1 MACVRAAGRFQL
13 AHELSV
19 SPFPR
24 LMRLVFFAG
33 GAAALAWQVLWSHH
47 LGLALGASARGV
59 ALTVATAMLGMTIGA
74 LTCGR
79 FLHRTRPTYPVK
91 LYGLLEL
98 GIGLSAIIPGVTEKW
113 IMSVDASVHG
123 KIPWMATP
131 FTLLSLALSIGP
143 ACFFMGATIPV
154 MGLVARSL
162 AAPLSRLYGWNTAG
176 AAAGALFVSFALIP
190 SLGLRGS
197 ALTLCFLHLV
207 LALICGLIAR
217 RRDSR
222 NVLPEENSLHD
233 LPDED
238 SPPATM
244 PGWHGMV
251 LVLITGISTFVLEVV
266 WFRALRSAWFS
277 TSDSIAI
284 MLFCFLIALAA
295 GAAVAPSVRRLG
307 VPLWLVMGMASLLV
321 ILSSAMI
328 GRFDLIDAFQK
339 GGAAR
344 QIYRL
349 LAGLAVMGPPV
360 ALVGVILPTLLD
372 AAKDPRGWAVLY
384 GINTFGAV
392 MGANLAAWILLEALG
407 PDMTAWFVGGLL
419 VAGACLLCRSWRLR
433 GTLVALFFTLIAGV
447 FPFHQREKNRAP
459 GAERS
464 VAGEVE
470 MIELKH
476 GPDATISVVGFEQ
489 GKALLING
497 FVATA
502 QLSNARANYMDAMG
516 RLPMLLHPDPR
527 NALVICFGTGQTAH
541 AVRDE
546 LPERLDLVD
555 LNAAV
560 FDMAHHFEANHDVLR
575 DPRVRKI
582 VMDGRAWLRR
592 TEARYDVVTLEPMP
606 PFFSGSNSLYS
617 ADFYRLV
624 HSRLNPGGLLAQWFP
639 LHLMSPDQ
647 AIAIAATFAE
657 VFPESIL
664 WMDPGSGD
672 RSGLPQQGILIGQR
686 PVEGGAVAGEFW
698 QQWPGF
704 LRPSGMGSRP
714 ITAEDARRN
723 LILSPAQLNYFAK
736 GGKLITDDNQYL
748 EYSVSVY
755 RDKDLRVGDT
765 VRQIHV
771 RLQSP
776 PSR

>member
-1 MACVRAAGRFQL
+1 MRFVL
-13 AHELSV
+13 
-19 SPFPR
+19 
-24 LMRLVFFAG
+24 FAG

-79 FLHRTRPTYPVK
+79 FLHRTQRGNPIL
-91 LYGLLEL
+91 LYGILEL
-98 GIGLSAIIPGVTEKW
+98 GIGLSAIIPGLTEKW
-113 IMSVDASVHG
+113 IMAADASVHG
-123 KIPWMATP
+123 QIAWLATP

-143 ACFFMGATIPV
+143 ACFLMGATVPV

-162 AAPLSRLYGWNTAG
+162 DAPLSRLYGWNTAG
-176 AAAGALFVSFALIP
+176 AAAGALVVSFALIP

-197 ALTLCFLHLV
+197 ALTLCFLHLA
-207 LALICGLIAR
+207 LALICGLVAR
-217 RRDSR
+217 RKSSGGIE
-222 NVLPEENSLHD
+222 LEKGALHYSS
-233 LPDED
+233 DED
-238 SPPATM
+238 SPAAEM
-244 PGWHGMV
+244 PGWQGKV
-251 LVLITGISTFVLEVV
+251 LVLVTGISTFILEVV

-295 GAAVAPSVRRLG
+295 GAALAPTVRRLG
-307 VPLWLVMGMASLLV
+307 VPLWLVMVMASLLV

-360 ALVGVILPTLLD
+360 ALIGIILPTLLD
-372 AAKDPRGWAVLY
+372 TGKSPRAWAVLY
-384 GINTFGAV
+384 GVNTFGAV
-392 MGANLAAWILLEALG
+392 VGANLAAWVLLETLG

-419 VAGACLLCRSWRLR
+419 VSGACLVCLSWRNR
-433 GTLVALFFTLIAGV
+433 ATMVALVFTLIAGLL
-447 FPFHQREKNRAP
+447 PLHQREKHRAP

-464 VAGEVE
+464 VGAQVE
-470 MIELKH
+470 MVELKH
-476 GPDATISVVGFEQ
+476 GPDATISVVGFEG

-502 QLSNARANYMDAMG
+502 QTSDSSVNYMDAIG
-516 RLPMLLHPDPR
+516 RLPMLLHPNPQ

-555 LNAAV
+555 LNSAV
-560 FDMAHHFEANHDVLR
+560 FDMADHFEANHGVLR

-592 TEARYDVVTLEPMP
+592 TETLYDVVTLEPMP

-624 HSRLNPGGLLAQWFP
+624 HSRLKPGGMLAQWFP
-639 LHLMSPDQ
+639 LHLMSPEQ
-647 AIAIAATFAE
+647 AIAIAATFTE
-657 VFPESIL
+657 VFPEAVL
-664 WMDPGSGD
+664 WMDPGSGG
-672 RSGLPQQGILIGQR
+672 RAGLPQQGILIGHR
-686 PVEGGAVAGEFW
+686 PGGEGSSSGEFW
-698 QQWPGF
+698 TRWPGF
-704 LRPSGMGSRP
+704 LRPSGLGRRP
-714 ITAEDARRN
+714 ITADEARRN
-723 LILSPAQLNYFAK
+723 LILNPARLADFST
-736 GGKLITDDNQYL
+736 GGTVITDNNLFL

-765 VRQIHV
+765 IRQIHE